1 MALTSTKSVNLFGQ
15 SIVGDVTIMQLSA
28 TINYGETVT
37 TSYTE
42 TIVNNELY
50 QKNKREVRK
59 DISDFKDI
67 VYKLED
73 EAPGTEE

>member
-1 MALTSTKSVNLFGQ
+1 MALTSTKSVNLYGQ
-15 SIVGDVTIMQLSA
+15 SIVEETTVIQLSA

-42 TIVNNELY
+42 TIVNNDLY

-73 EAPGTEE
+73 EVQEDEE

>member
-59 DISDFKDI
+59 DITDFKDI
-67 VYKLED
+67 VYALED
-73 EAPGTEE
+73 EVQEKV

>member
-15 SIVGDVTIMQLSA
+15 SIVGDVTIVQLSA

-42 TIVNNELY
+42 TIVNSELY

-73 EAPGTEE
+73 EAPVTDE

>member
-42 TIVNNELY
+42 TIVNSELY

-73 EAPGTEE
+73 EAPGTDE

>member
-73 EAPGTEE
+73 EAPGTDE